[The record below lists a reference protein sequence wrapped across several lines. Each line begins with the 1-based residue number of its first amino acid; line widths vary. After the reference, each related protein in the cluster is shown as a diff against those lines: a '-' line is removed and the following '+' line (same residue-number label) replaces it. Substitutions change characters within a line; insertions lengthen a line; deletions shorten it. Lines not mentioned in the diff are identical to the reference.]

1 MKEQTEVRQTPL
13 TPDQASVFCY
23 RLSLMQK
30 AGIGTEESVSA
41 MLEDAGVEWEIK
53 LLSGLRGFLADGLP
67 LAQAIEKTG
76 AFPNYLQR
84 MVEIGQASGRLDQVL
99 EALSV
104 YYRREDAERRAI
116 RRAVAYP
123 ALMAVLIALVFL
135 VLMARVMP
143 VFRQVFDQLG
153 MSMSPVAEA
162 LLRFGDYS
170 RAVAAVL
177 SVLLILLAL
186 FLLYLFRT
194 AGGAGLSK
202 KIGRALMKN
211 SASAQSLNRSRFAS
225 AMSLMLSSGLP
236 LDEAMERTARLLE
249 GSSLEAPLKAARES
263 MLAGKAFP
271 ASVEEAGILSGMQAG
286 LLSAGFRAGA
296 AEKAM
301 EELAV
306 RCQNEADE
314 LLGRLLGRFEYGLIL
329 VLCLS
334 VGLVLLSVMLPLLGV
349 MSSIGG

>member
-1 MKEQTEVRQTPL
+1 MKEQNAVRPSPL
-13 TPDQASVFCY
+13 SPAQASVFCY
-23 RLSLMQK
+23 QLSLMQK
-30 AGIGTEESVSA
+30 AGIGSEESISV
-41 MLEDAGVEWEIK
+41 MLEDAGSAWERN
-53 LLSGLRGFLADGLP
+53 LLTNLRDSLASGMP
-67 LAQAIEKTG
+67 LSAAIEKTG
-76 AFPNYLQR
+76 VFPDYLQR
-84 MVEIGQASGRLDQVL
+84 MVEIGQAAGRLDQVL
-99 EALSV
+99 EALSG
-104 YYRREDAERRAI
+104 YYRREDAEKSAI

-135 VLMARVMP
+135 ILMARVMP

-170 RAVAAVL
+170 QAVAAVL
-177 SVLLILLAL
+177 AVLLILFAL
-186 FLLYLFRT
+186 FLLFLLRT
-194 AGGAGLSK
+194 AKGAELSK
-202 KIGRALMKN
+202 KLGRALMGG
-211 SASAQSLNRSRFAS
+211 SAFSQSLNRSRFAS

-249 GSSLEAPLKAARES
+249 GSALEDKLKACRES
-263 MLAGKAFP
+263 MLSGKPFP
-271 ASVEEAGILSGMQAG
+271 AAVEEAGILSGMQAG
-286 LLSAGFRAGA
+286 LLAAGFRAGA
-296 AEKAM
+296 SEKAM
-301 EELAV
+301 DELAY

-314 LLGRLLGRFEYGLIL
+314 LLGRLLGRVEFSLVL